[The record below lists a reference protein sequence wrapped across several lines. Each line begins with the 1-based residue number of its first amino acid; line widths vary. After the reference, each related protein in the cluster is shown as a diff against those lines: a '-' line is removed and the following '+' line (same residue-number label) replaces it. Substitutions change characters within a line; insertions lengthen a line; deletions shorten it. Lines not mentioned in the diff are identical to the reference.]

1 METKQI
7 YLSLKRG
14 EHLEDAL
21 YLYKT
26 AGLKK
31 SDISKKL
38 GIPYSTIKHWI
49 DNFSINNIH
58 SLPDMNSKPNP
69 AAVSNSSGSPR
80 TTESLEAEIARL
92 QKELQ
97 RQSLRADVY
106 EEMINVAEAKFK
118 ISIRKKA
125 GAKQ

>member
-14 EHLEDAL
+14 ERLEEAL
-21 YLYKT
+21 YLYKIVS
-26 AGLKK
+26 LKK

-49 DNFSINNIH
+49 DNFAINNIH
-58 SLPDMNSKPNP
+58 SLPNMSTKSRPEP
-69 AAVSNSSGSPR
+69 SNSLVLPKSWRRKSPGYR
-80 TTESLEAEIARL
+80 KSFKNKAFGLMLTT
-92 QKELQ
+92 
-97 RQSLRADVY
+97 
-106 EEMINVAEAKFK
+106 EAKFK